1 MAQQAVT
8 DAKKLGY
15 DLPISRSAEGLRQ
28 KRLLIKDLFII
39 DELSS
44 SRKED
49 RPRQLPKAPLLYP
62 EEGVHISLSS
72 DA

>member
-1 MAQQAVT
+1 LAQQTVT

-15 DLPISRSAEGLRQ
+15 DLPISRSAEGLRK
-28 KRLLIKDLFII
+28 KRPLVQDLLII

-49 RPRQLPKAPLLYP
+49 RPRQLPKPPLLYP
-62 EEGVHISLSS
+62 
-72 DA
+72 